1 MTPRGILLTAAAAA
15 LLSVGTTQAQSD
27 DPAALRKEIDS
38 LKAGQQAIQK
48 ELGEI
53 KKLLQAQRPQPRQ
66 NRREP
71 FKPTD
76 ISIKGAPFL
85 GRPNAKVT
93 MVEFTDYQCPF
104 CRRHFTQV
112 LPEIQKQYVATGKV
126 KYVMRQFPLVSIH
139 PRATKAS
146 EAALCAGDQGKY
158 WQVHQRIFGA
168 QRKLSDDDLRAHAE
182 AEGLN
187 LSQFDGCLTNGKYNE
202 QVKADTSE
210 GSKAGVQGTPSF
222 FLGLTDPADPNKIR
236 AVEFIR
242 GAQGLP
248 AFQAK
253 IDALLNGKKG
263 D

>member
-1 MTPRGILLTAAAAA
+1 MTAKVILFTAALAA
-15 LLSVGTTQAQSD
+15 LFSVATMRAQSD
-27 DPAALRKEIDS
+27 DPTALRKEIDG

-53 KKLLQAQRPQPRQ
+53 KKLLQARPQPRRNQ
-66 NRREP
+66 PAP
-71 FKPTD
+71 FKATD

-112 LPEIQKQYVATGKV
+112 QPEIQKQYIETGKI
-126 KYVMRQFPLVSIH
+126 KYVMRQCPLVKIH

-158 WQVHQRIFGA
+158 WELHRRIFGA

-182 AEGLN
+182 GEKLN
-187 LSQFDGCLTNGKYNE
+187 LDQFNRCLDDGKYTE
-202 QVKADTSE
+202 QVKTDATE
-210 GSKAGVQGTPSF
+210 GATAGVKGTPSF
-222 FLGLTDPADPNKIR
+222 FLGLTDPADPTKIH
-236 AVEFIR
+236 AVDFIR

-248 AFQAK
+248 AFQTK
-253 IDALLNGKKG
+253 IDALLNEKKG

>member
-1 MTPRGILLTAAAAA
+1 MTTKNILLAAVIAA
-15 LLSVGTTQAQSD
+15 LLSGGSASAQTD
-27 DPAALRKEIDS
+27 DPAALRKQIDG

-53 KKLLQAQRPQPRQ
+53 KKLLQAQRAQPQRKQ
-66 NRREP
+66 RAP

-85 GRPNAKVT
+85 GKATAKVT

-104 CRRHFTQV
+104 CRRHFTKVQ
-112 LPEIQKQYVATGKV
+112 PEIQKQCVDTGKV

-158 WQVHQRIFGA
+158 WEVHRRIFDA

-182 AEGLN
+182 AEELD
-187 LSQFDGCLTNGKYNE
+187 LAQFGRCLTDGKYNE
-202 QVKADTSE
+202 QVKADMSE
-210 GSKAGVQGTPSF
+210 GSKAGVRGTPSF
-222 FLGLTDPADPNKIR
+222 FFGLTDPADPTKIH
-236 AVEFIR
+236 AVEFLR

-253 IDALLNGKKG
+253 IDGLLNGKKS

>member
-1 MTPRGILLTAAAAA
+1 MTARGILLTAALAA

-53 KKLLQAQRPQPRQ
+53 KKLLQARQRPQRRQ
-66 NRREP
+66 REP

-104 CRRHFTQV
+104 CRRHFTKVQ
-112 LPEIQKQYVATGKV
+112 PEIQKQYIETGKI

-158 WQVHQRIFGA
+158 WEVHRRIFGA

-182 AEGLN
+182 EEKLN
-187 LSQFDGCLTNGKYNE
+187 LDQFSRCLTDGKYNE
-202 QVKADTSE
+202 QVKTDIGE

-222 FLGLTDPADPNKIR
+222 FLGLTDPADPTKIH

-253 IDALLNGKKG
+253 IDALLSGKKS